1 VPTGS
6 GMALRYK
13 KMKKKIVKNA
23 QKNMGRRK
31 EKA

>member
-6 GMALRYK
+6 RIALRYK

-23 QKNMGRRK
+23 QKNMGGRK